1 MPRKPVLRDAC
12 AKVGLATS
20 TYWRRRRSG
29 MSHEEALAKPVVLSP
44 AQVAAYRA
52 ATEKRKQENA
62 DHESNV
68 RLVNKMLRSWRLT
81 RDP

>member
-1 MPRKPVLRDAC
+1 
-12 AKVGLATS
+12 
-20 TYWRRRRSG
+20 